1 MSWKFILVL
10 VVLIGGGVGYYL
22 WTQVP
27 ETPKDATLTGYT
39 QGLKNAEDKAAAV
52 AAGANVENVRAAV
65 EKFKSMKGSNPPAL
79 QDLVPEYIDHIPG
92 GVQYDPATGT
102 VSPVQ

>member
-1 MSWKFILVL
+1 MSWKMIIA
-10 VVLIGGGVGYYL
+10 VVVVIGGAVGYYL

-39 QGLKNAEDKAAAV
+39 QGLKQSEQKAQAV
-52 AAGANVENVRAAV
+52 ASFSNVQLVQEAI
-65 EKFKSMKGSNPPAL
+65 EKYKSMKGSNPPVL

-92 GVQYDPATGT
+92 GVGYDPASGT
-102 VSPVQ
+102 ASAIQ